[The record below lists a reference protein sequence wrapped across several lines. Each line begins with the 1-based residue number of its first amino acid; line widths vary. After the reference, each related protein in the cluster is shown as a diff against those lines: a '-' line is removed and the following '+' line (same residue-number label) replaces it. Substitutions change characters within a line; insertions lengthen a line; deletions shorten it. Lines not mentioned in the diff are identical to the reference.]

1 MQIQKQIEEAVER
14 FIKEFEQRQDVFGPG
29 IEKAILRDKFV
40 TFLKKELSTIATKS
54 AEESYKKALDDM
66 FLEICKLAE
75 PDERQPSAGDLNTH
89 INNIHDIR
97 VKLSKPK
104 E

>member
-1 MQIQKQIEEAVER
+1 MQIQKQIEETVE
-14 FIKEFEQRQDVFGPG
+14 E
-29 IEKAILRDKFV
+29 LRRIMGDKYYEGVGTDF
-40 TFLKKELSTIATKS
+40 TAENIIDLFRKHSNTIATKS
-54 AEESYKKALDDM
+54 VEESYKKALDDM

-75 PDERQPSAGDLNTH
+75 PDERQPSAGDLNT
-89 INNIHDIR
+89 NMDNIHDIR